1 MNNDRYS
8 SRRSHCP
15 QRSQRHLEIFTTY
28 GLEKSVNGVA
38 KSAPPLP
45 KGTSVIV
52 LSGPGGVG
60 KGTIVDQLL
69 TVEPRL
75 WISRSWTTRDR
86 RPGEDPHAYYFASP
100 EEFHARREQDGFLEW
115 AAFLDYYQGS
125 PIPEPP
131 ANSDVLFEIDVQG
144 AANILR
150 LYPRARL
157 IFVDAPDRTEQER
170 RMKERGDAPER
181 IQQRLE
187 KAEEEV
193 QRSLELPY
201 TYVINDD
208 LQRVVAE
215 ILGLIKTSDRSE

>member
-1 MNNDRYS
+1 M
-8 SRRSHCP
+8 
-15 QRSQRHLEIFTTY
+15 
-28 GLEKSVNGVA
+28 NGVA

-45 KGTSVIV
+45 KDTSVIV

-60 KGTIVDQLL
+60 KGTIVERLL
-69 TVEPRL
+69 KVEPRL

-86 RPGEDPHAYYFASP
+86 RPGEDPQAYYFASP

-131 ANSDVLFEIDVQG
+131 ENSDVLFEIDVQG

-157 IFVDAPDRTEQER
+157 IFVDAPDRAEQER

-215 ILGLIKTSDRSE
+215 ILGLIKTSDRGE